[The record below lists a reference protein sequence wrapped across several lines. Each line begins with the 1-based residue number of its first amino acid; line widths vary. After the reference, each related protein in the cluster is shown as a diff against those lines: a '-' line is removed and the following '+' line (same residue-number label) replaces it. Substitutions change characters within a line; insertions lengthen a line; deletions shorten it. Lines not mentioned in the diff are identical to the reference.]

1 MSIVNLGVKTRHRDF
16 QKYYPRWEKIRKVL
30 DSDCKEYL
38 RDVGKNEKDKTYGA
52 ARQKEYED
60 GAILYNFT
68 ARTLS
73 GMVGSVTSKTPTI
86 TLPDGISYMADDSNG
101 QGKSLMSA
109 AADAL
114 REVMSVGRGA
124 FLVDVP
130 NIPEGT
136 VSLADQQAGAIRP
149 YMTWYDAECVVNWRK
164 DGTQIILLE
173 LFEYESKENEFYTYI
188 GERYRVCELVDGYY
202 RQRVYEFEQQGE
214 KPYSETIIEPRIRGQ
229 RMDFIPIV
237 VVGSNNNDLSI
248 DPPPLTPLAELNIGH
263 YRNSADNEE
272 ASFVCGQP
280 TMFLSIGSNMS
291 HEQFAEA
298 NPGGVKIGC
307 RVGHVLG
314 DGGQPYLVQA
324 NEVSLPLKNMEL
336 KEQQAIQIGAQLI
349 TPSQQITAEAARI
362 QRGAD
367 TSVMG
372 MAANNVS
379 EAIEQC
385 LVWCAEIAGA
395 TGEVVFELNT
405 EFFLTIMNWA
415 DAVQAMTL
423 INAGLLPRAAL
434 WQSMR
439 DAGLTNWT
447 DDELQEGIDNAGP
460 SLMAGANAIT
470 E

>member
-1 MSIVNLGVKTRHRDF
+1 MSSINLGVKTRHRDF
-16 QKYYPRWEKIRKVL
+16 QKYYQRWEKIRKVL

-38 RDVGKNEKDKTYGA
+38 RDVGKNEKDKKYGD

-68 ARTLS
+68 ARTLQ
-73 GMVGSVTSKTPTI
+73 GMVGSVTSKPATI
-86 TLPDGISYMADDSNG
+86 TLPDGISYMTEDSDGN
-101 QGKSLMSA
+101 GKSLMSM

-130 NIPEGT
+130 NIPEGAL
-136 VSLADQQAGAIRP
+136 SLADQQAGALRP
-149 YMTWYDAECVVNWRK
+149 YVTWYDAECVVNWRK

-173 LFEYESKENEFYTYI
+173 LFEYASKENEFYTYI

-202 RQRVYEFEQQGE
+202 QQRIYEFEHLGE
-214 KPYSETIIEPRIRGQ
+214 QPYSEVIIEPRVRGQ
-229 RMDFIPIV
+229 RLDYIPIV
-237 VVGSNNNDLSI
+237 VVGSNNNDLAI

-263 YRNSADNEE
+263 LRNSADNEE

-280 TMFLSIGSNMS
+280 TMFLSIGSSMS
-291 HEQFAEA
+291 SEQFAEA

-314 DGGQPYLVQA
+314 DGGSAQLLQA
-324 NEVSLPLKNMEL
+324 SEVSLPLKNMEL

-379 EAIEQC
+379 EAVEQC
-385 LVWCAEIAGA
+385 LRWCAEIAGA

-405 EFFLTIMNWA
+405 EFFLTIMTWA

-460 SLMAGANAIT
+460 SLMAGTNAIT